1 MSISKTERD
10 LISLISNALFPVPI
24 VDFADNDW
32 EEVFKEA
39 ERQAVLPLL
48 ATSERIPPEHR
59 EALKKKVS
67 VLIANNM
74 RVDYNHAELH
84 ELLTSHNIPYV
95 VLKGCASA
103 SYYPEPT
110 LRTMGDVD
118 FLVSPNDVEKVDE
131 LLKAEGFTPWDA
143 NHICHIV
150 YTRDDAHL
158 EMHFE
163 PAGVPEGK
171 AGEVIRELLSDVFEE
186 SRMTEVAGFEMCLP
200 SHFHHGLILLLH
212 TMHHLTSEGIGLRH
226 LLDWAVFVNNFS
238 DEEFQELFEEKL
250 TEAGLWRTAQLLTLA
265 SIKYLGITPK
275 LCAGEADDELLEN
288 IMSDILSGGN
298 FGVKDK
304 ERSRAGMIIS
314 NRGKGG
320 IGKKNYLFQF
330 FDTLNHIIYTN
341 WSITRRVKILLPV
354 GWLFWG
360 VRYQIRVFLGKRNQL
375 NLNQM
380 LSGAELRRGIYE
392 EFHLYE
398 IDKE

>member
-1 MSISKTERD
+1 MGISKTERD
-10 LISLISNALFPVPI
+10 LILLISKALFSVPI
-24 VDFADNDW
+24 ADLLVKDW
-32 EEVFKEA
+32 QETIQEA
-39 ERQAVLPLL
+39 ERQAVLPLFT
-48 ATSERIPPEHR
+48 TSELIPLEYR

-84 ELLTSHNIPYV
+84 ELLTSHNVPYV
-95 VLKGCASA
+95 ILKGCSSA

-118 FLVSPNDVEKVDE
+118 FLVLPNDVEKAGE
-131 LLKAEGFTPWDA
+131 LLKAEEFTPWDA

-171 AGEVIRELLSDVFEE
+171 AGEAIRELLSDIFEE
-186 SRMTEVAGFEMCLP
+186 SRVTEVAGFEMCLP

-226 LLDWAVFVNNFS
+226 LLDWAVFVNSFS
-238 DEEFQELFEEKL
+238 DEEFREMFEEKL
-250 TEAGLWRTAQLLTLA
+250 TKAGLWRTAQLLTLV
-265 SIKYLGITPK
+265 SMKYLGIAPK
-275 LCAGEADDELLEN
+275 SCAGEAGDELLEN
-288 IMSDILSGGN
+288 IISDILSGGN

-341 WSITRRVKILLPV
+341 WPITQRIKVLLPI

-360 VRYQIRVFLGKRNQL
+360 VRYQIRVIIGKRKQL
-375 NLNQM
+375 NLNRM
-380 LSGAELRRGIYE
+380 VSGAEQRGAIYK

-398 IDKE
+398 V

>member
-1 MSISKTERD
+1 MGISKTERD
-10 LISLISNALFPVPI
+10 LILFISNALFSAPSTDLV
-24 VDFADNDW
+24 NSDW
-32 EEVFKEA
+32 HAIITEA

-48 ATSERIPPEHR
+48 ATLELIPLEYR
-59 EALKKKVS
+59 ETLKKKVS
-67 VLIANNM
+67 VVIANNM
-74 RVDYNHAELH
+74 RVNYNHAELH
-84 ELLTSHNIPYV
+84 ELLSSNNVPYV

-171 AGEVIRELLSDVFEE
+171 AGEVIREQLSDIFEE
-186 SRMTEVAGFEMCLP
+186 SRMVEVGGFEMRLP

-212 TMHHLTSEGIGLRH
+212 TMHHLTSEGVGLRH

-250 TEAGLWRTAQLLTLA
+250 TKAGLWRTAQLLTLV
-265 SIKYLGITPK
+265 SMKYLGITAKP
-275 LCAGEADDELLEN
+275 CAGETGDELLEN
-288 IMSDILSGGN
+288 IISDILSGGN

-341 WSITRRVKILLPV
+341 WPITKRVKLLLPI

-360 VRYQIRVFLGKRNQL
+360 VRYQIRVIIGKRKQL
-375 NLNQM
+375 NLNRM
-380 LSGAELRRGIYE
+380 VSGAEQRGAIYK

-398 IDKE
+398 V